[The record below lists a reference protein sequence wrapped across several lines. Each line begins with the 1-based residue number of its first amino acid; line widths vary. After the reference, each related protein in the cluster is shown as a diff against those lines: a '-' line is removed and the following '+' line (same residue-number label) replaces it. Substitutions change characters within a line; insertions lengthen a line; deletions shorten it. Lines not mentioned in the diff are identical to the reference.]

1 VSRTARMRTNTRAP
15 LRPLARVEAEKL
27 IRHPAFL
34 VGVGFVLVGIAMFVR
49 AILSSSGSTWNED
62 GWTVGVA
69 VAVLAIL
76 TMVAANLAALRD
88 RRDDT
93 VEQHMTLPVAQST
106 RTGAMIAATA
116 GPAAVVVLLL
126 AGVVGFAIS
135 RVPALTAAEQ
145 VHLAE
150 RLVAVV
156 MLGTLGV
163 ALAGWLPSPFV
174 APVIGWGL
182 LLVVPGDPPQTWQV
196 LTSWASL
203 RDAELATWHLGYL
216 VGLTVLF
223 GVAALARSSRS
234 RSLVV
239 AGVVGAAAV
248 IGCAAVLLTR
258 ACPSR
263 SSVCWF

>member
-1 VSRTARMRTNTRAP
+1 VSRTATMRTSPRAP
-15 LRPLARVEAEKL
+15 LRPLARVEATKL

-49 AILSSSGSTWNED
+49 AILSRSGTTWNDD
-62 GWTVGVA
+62 GWTVA
-69 VAVLAIL
+69 VAVGVLAIM

-93 VEQHMTLPVAQST
+93 VEQHATLPVAPST
-106 RTGAMIAATA
+106 RTGAMIVATA
-116 GPAAVVVLLL
+116 GPAVVAVLLL
-126 AGVVGFAIS
+126 AAVVGFAAT
-135 RVPALTAAEQ
+135 RVPALTAADQ
-145 VHLAE
+145 VHLVE

-182 LLVVPGDPPQTWQV
+182 FLVAPGDPPQAWQV
-196 LTSWASL
+196 LMPWAAL

-223 GVAALARSSRS
+223 GAAALARSSRN
-234 RSLVV
+234 RWLVV
-239 AGVVGAAAV
+239 VGVVGAALV
-248 IGCAAVLLTR
+248 IGSASVLLTR

-263 SSVCWF
+263 TGVCWF

>member
-1 VSRTARMRTNTRAP
+1 
-15 LRPLARVEAEKL
+15 VEAEKL

-34 VGVGFVLVGIAMFVR
+34 VGVGFVLIGIAMFVR
-49 AILSSSGSTWNED
+49 AIISRAGATWNDD

-93 VEQHMTLPVAQST
+93 VEQHMALPVAQQT

-116 GPAAVVVLLL
+116 GPATVVVLLL

-135 RVPALTAAEQ
+135 RIPSLTAADQ
-145 VHLAE
+145 VHVVD

-163 ALAGWLPSPFV
+163 ALAGWLPRPFV

-182 LLVVPGDPPQTWQV
+182 LLVTPGDPPQIWQA
-196 LTSWASL
+196 LTPWASL

-216 VGLTVLF
+216 VGLTCLF
-223 GVAALARSSRS
+223 GVAALARSSHG
-234 RSLVV
+234 RSLVI
-239 AGVVGAAAV
+239 AGLVGAAV
-248 IGCAAVLLTR
+248 MIGCAAVLFAR
-258 ACPSR
+258 ACPSHTG
-263 SSVCWF
+263 VCWF

>member
-1 VSRTARMRTNTRAP
+1 VSRTATMRTNARAP

-27 IRHPAFL
+27 MRHPAFL

-49 AILSSSGSTWNED
+49 AILTSSDSTWNED

-116 GPAAVVVLLL
+116 GPATVVVLLL

-145 VHLAE
+145 VHLVE

-163 ALAGWLPSPFV
+163 ALAGWLPSAFV
-174 APVIGWGL
+174 APVLAWGL
-182 LLVVPGDPPQTWQV
+182 LLVAPGDPPKTWQV
-196 LTSWASL
+196 LTPWASL
-203 RDAELATWHLGYL
+203 GDAELAMWHLGYL
-216 VGLTVLF
+216 VGLTVVF
-223 GVAALARSSRS
+223 AVAALARPSRS
-234 RSLVV
+234 RWLVV
-239 AGVVGAAAV
+239 AGVVGSSTV
-248 IGCAAVLLTR
+248 IGAAAVLLTR

-263 SSVCWF
+263 TGVCWF

>member
-1 VSRTARMRTNTRAP
+1 MSGTATARTNTRAP
-15 LRPLARVEAEKL
+15 LRPLARVEAQKL

-34 VGVGFVLVGIAMFVR
+34 VGVSFVLVGIAMFVR
-49 AILSSSGSTWNED
+49 AVLSRPGATWNDD

-69 VAVLAIL
+69 VAILAIL

-93 VEQHMTLPVAQST
+93 VEQHMALPVAQST

-116 GPAAVVVLLL
+116 GPATVVVLLL
-126 AGVVGFAIS
+126 AGVVGFAVP
-135 RVPALTAAEQ
+135 RVPSLTAADQ
-145 VHLAE
+145 VHLVE

-163 ALAGWLPSPFV
+163 ALARWLPSPFA

-182 LLVVPGDPPQTWQV
+182 LLVSPGDPPQTWQV
-196 LTSWASL
+196 LTPWASL
-203 RDAELATWHLGYL
+203 RHAELATWHLGYL
-216 VGLTVLF
+216 VSLTVLF
-223 GVAALARSSRS
+223 GVAALGRSSRS
-234 RSLVV
+234 RSLIT
-239 AGVVGAAAV
+239 AGVVGAAAM
-248 IGCAAVLLTR
+248 IGCAAVLFAR

-263 SSVCWF
+263 TGVCWF